1 MDKIKQLEVRKLIKE
16 LNFVESDYTYKNE
29 MVNEIENLFIN
40 SVNEFLEKHP
50 ELKEIFNKKINQKID
65 NIFKEKVES
74 INEMIES
81 DPIEFETEVATETH
95 REVVIDVKV
104 NKIRKLYRQ
113 IAKATH
119 PDRTANRKLNEIYL
133 RATKCYD
140 SLDIPGTYSICDELD
155 IVYEIDE
162 EDYNLISEKID
173 KLKKVINFM
182 ESTLTWKWYKSEN
195 EVEKTEIIIN
205 YIKNRLD
212 D

>member
-1 MDKIKQLEVRKLIKE
+1 MDKIKQLEVRKLIRE
-16 LNFVESDYTYKNE
+16 LNFIESDYTYKNE
-29 MVNEIENLFIN
+29 MVNEIENLFIE

-50 ELKEIFNKKINQKID
+50 ELKEIFNKKINQKIE
-65 NIFKEKVES
+65 NIFKEKLETIQEKIESVEFNDELKVES
-74 INEMIES
+74 SIQEI
-81 DPIEFETEVATETH
+81 
-95 REVVIDVKV
+95 VIDVKV

-119 PDRTANRKLNEIYL
+119 PDRTENKKLNEIYL

-155 IVYEIDE
+155 IVYEIDD
-162 EDYNLISEKID
+162 EDYNLISEKIE
-173 KLKKVINFM
+173 KLKQVINFM
-182 ESTLTWKWYKSEN
+182 ESTLTWKWYKSEDN
-195 EVEKTEIIIN
+195 TEKTQIIIN

>member
-1 MDKIKQLEVRKLIKE
+1 MDKIKQLEVRKLIRE
-16 LNFVESDYTYKNE
+16 LNFIESDYTYKNE
-29 MVNEIENLFIN
+29 MVNEIENLFIE

-50 ELKEIFNKKINQKID
+50 ELKEIFNKKINQKIE
-65 NIFKEKVES
+65 NIFKEKLETIQEKIESVEFNDELKVES
-74 INEMIES
+74 SIQEI
-81 DPIEFETEVATETH
+81 
-95 REVVIDVKV
+95 VIDVKV

-119 PDRTANRKLNEIYL
+119 PDRTENKKLNEIYL

-155 IVYEIDE
+155 IVYEIDD
-162 EDYNLISEKID
+162 EDYNLISEKIE
-173 KLKKVINFM
+173 KLKQVINFM
-182 ESTLTWKWYKSEN
+182 ESTLTWKWYKSEDKT
-195 EVEKTEIIIN
+195 EKTQIIIN

>member
-1 MDKIKQLEVRKLIKE
+1 MDKIKQLEVRKLIRE

-29 MVNEIENLFIN
+29 MVNEIENLFIE

-50 ELKEIFNKKINQKID
+50 ELKEIFNKKINQKIE
-65 NIFKEKVES
+65 NIFKEKLETIQEKIESTEFDDELQVES
-74 INEMIES
+74 SIQEI
-81 DPIEFETEVATETH
+81 
-95 REVVIDVKV
+95 VIDVKV

-119 PDRTANRKLNEIYL
+119 PDRTQNKKLNEIYL

-155 IVYEIDE
+155 IVYEIDD
-162 EDYNLISEKID
+162 EDYNLISEKIE
-173 KLKKVINFM
+173 KLKQVINFM
-182 ESTLTWKWYKSEN
+182 ESTLTWKWYKSEDN
-195 EVEKTEIIIN
+195 TEKTQIIIN